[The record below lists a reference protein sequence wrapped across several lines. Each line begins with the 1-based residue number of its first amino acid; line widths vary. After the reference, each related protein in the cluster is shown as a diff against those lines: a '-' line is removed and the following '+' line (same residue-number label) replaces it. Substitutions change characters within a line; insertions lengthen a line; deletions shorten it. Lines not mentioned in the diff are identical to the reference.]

1 MVLTIKEVMD
11 TRFVTATDDLSVH
24 EGARRM
30 VAARHGFV
38 LLLDQGRPS
47 GIVTEWDL
55 VEKVV
60 AQGADPRTLTLGS
73 IATRAVV
80 SCDQHAPTADVIDLM
95 VERGIRRMVITDGG
109 KVVGVVGAK
118 DVLRSFRAYVDRIS
132 TDIARLQSSMT

>member
-11 TRFVTATDDLSVH
+11 RTFVTATDSVSVH
-24 EGARRM
+24 EGAQRM

-38 LLLDQGRPS
+38 LLVEDERPT

-60 AQGADPRTLTLGS
+60 ARGTDPRQATLGS
-73 IATRAVV
+73 IATRSVV
-80 SCDQHAPTADVIDLM
+80 SCDQNAPTADVVEQM
-95 VERGIRRMVITDGG
+95 VQRGIRRMVITDRG

-118 DVLRSFRAYVDRIS
+118 DVLRAFRAYVDRIS
-132 TDIARLQSSMT
+132 ADIARLQSSVP